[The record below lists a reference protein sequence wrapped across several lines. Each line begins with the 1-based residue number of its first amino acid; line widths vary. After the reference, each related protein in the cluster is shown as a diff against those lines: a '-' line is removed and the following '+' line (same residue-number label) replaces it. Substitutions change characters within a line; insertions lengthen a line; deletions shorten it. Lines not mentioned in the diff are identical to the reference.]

1 MVRVMRRDLYDDD
14 LDAYRDSMKSFVQR
28 EVVPNIMRWESER
41 GVDRATWL
49 AAGRQGFQGL
59 MVPEDL
65 GGPGITDFRY
75 RFVVQEELARV
86 CAGSLAAGFALQDD
100 IAIPYILELGTDEQ
114 HARWLPKMASGES
127 IGAIGMTEPGAGS
140 DLQGIRTTAARQGDE
155 WVLNGSKTFIT
166 NGINADLAIVVCR
179 TDPSAGS
186 KGFSLFV
193 VENGTPGFTR
203 GRKLEK
209 LGLQAQDT
217 GELFFDDCVV
227 PHENLLGA
235 LGGGFAQLMRL
246 LPRERLSIAI
256 AGVAAA
262 RAAVEWTI
270 DYAKTR
276 TAFGTPIASFQNTQ
290 FQLATLVTEV
300 DVLEAYIDKAVL
312 ALNDGS
318 LTAVDAAKAK
328 LWASEVQNRVIDR
341 CLQLFGGYGYMLEY
355 PIARAFADA
364 RVTTIYGGSSEI
376 MKLIIGRDLL
386 GTR

>member
-1 MVRVMRRDLYDDD
+1 MFRVMRRDLYDDD
-14 LDAYRDSMKSFVQR
+14 LHAYRDAVRTFVER
-28 EVVPNIMRWESER
+28 EVTPNVMRWEAER
-41 GVDRATWL
+41 AIDRSTWL

-59 MVPEDL
+59 MVPEAL
-65 GGPGITDFRY
+65 GGPGISDFRY
-75 RFVVQEELARV
+75 RFVVQEELARA

-100 IAIPYILELGTDEQ
+100 IAIPYILELGNAEQ
-114 HARWLPKMASGES
+114 HRRWLPKMASGEWV
-127 IGAIGMTEPGAGS
+127 GAIGMTEPGAGS
-140 DLQGIRTTAARQGDE
+140 DLQGIRTSAVREGDE
-155 WVLNGSKTFIT
+155 WVINGSKTFIT
-166 NGINADLAIVVCR
+166 NGINADVVIVVCR
-179 TDPSAGS
+179 TDPAAGS
-186 KGFSLFV
+186 KGYSLFV

-217 GELFFDDCVV
+217 GELFFDNCRV
-227 PHENLLGA
+227 PHENVLGT
-235 LGGGFAQLMRL
+235 LGGGFAQLMQL

-262 RAAVEWTI
+262 RAAVEWTV
-270 DYAKTR
+270 DYTKSR
-276 TAFGTPIASFQNTQ
+276 TAFGQSIATFQNTQ

-355 PIARAFADA
+355 PITRAFADA
-364 RVTTIYGGSSEI
+364 RVTSIYGGSSEI